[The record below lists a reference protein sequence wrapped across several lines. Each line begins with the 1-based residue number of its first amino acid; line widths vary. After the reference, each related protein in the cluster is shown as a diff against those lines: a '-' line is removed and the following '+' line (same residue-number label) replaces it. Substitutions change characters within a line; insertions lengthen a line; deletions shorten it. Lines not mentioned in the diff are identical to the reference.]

1 MSHTDVLIIG
11 GGISGLSTAWWLAQH
26 GIGVEVWEADERPGG
41 KIRTSHEEG
50 YVTERAAG
58 LLVNFR
64 PEIDQLI
71 QQAGLN
77 NRQKR
82 RDEKLNRYIVH
93 HGRLTQVPMLLPA
106 LLKSPLWSLNAK
118 LRLMAEPFIPRG
130 SHESET
136 VSEFV
141 RRRFGQEILDT
152 AMDPFVSG
160 TLASD
165 PDLAEAQSVLPR
177 LTALEKRYGSLT
189 AGMLVNRV
197 LKRRRANTADT
208 FSFEGGMSE
217 LIDALAHT
225 PGVTVR
231 CGARATAIRN
241 HRGQWQIEGTVN
253 GTPNSIRVPQLVLST
268 PASVSGNLLDSI
280 DSHLGELLCG
290 IEYSPVAVLHM
301 GLKNT
306 HIRHP
311 LDGTGF
317 LASKQSNLAV
327 NGNLWMS
334 SMFPHRAPQDHTLLT
349 SYLGGMH
356 QPEQLHQSDEELSDS
371 VLDCLRPLLGIRGPA
386 EYVRV
391 ERHHQGLPLYHGRYR
406 ARVDAIEQSLDKL
419 SGLHINANYMHGVSV
434 RERIFQ
440 GRQVADKIAKALVA
454 CTEENRERLSLATVR
469 S

>member
-1 MSHTDVLIIG
+1 MSQTDVLIIG
-11 GGISGLSTAWWLAQH
+11 GGISGLSTAWWLAQQ
-26 GIGVEVWEADERPGG
+26 GIGVEVWEADERAGG
-41 KIRTSHEEG
+41 KIRTSREAG

-71 QQAGLN
+71 QQAGLK
-77 NRQKR
+77 NRQIK
-82 RDEKLNRYIVH
+82 RDENLNRYIVH
-93 HGRLTQVPMLLPA
+93 HGQLTQVPMLLPA

-118 LRLMAEPFIPRG
+118 LRLMAELFIPRG
-130 SHESET
+130 SHESES

-177 LTALEKRYGSLT
+177 LTDLEKRYGSLT

-217 LIDALAHT
+217 LIDVLALT
-225 PGVTVR
+225 PGVKVR
-231 CGARATAIRN
+231 CGASATGIRN

-253 GTPNSIRVPQLVLST
+253 GTPNSIRVPQLVMST
-268 PASVSGNLLDSI
+268 PADVSGNLLDSI

-290 IEYSPVAVLHM
+290 IDYSPVAVLHM
-301 GLKNT
+301 GLKSRN
-306 HIRHP
+306 IRHP

-317 LASKQSNLAV
+317 LVSKHSHVTV

-334 SMFPHRAPQDHTLLT
+334 SMFPHRAPQGHTLLS
-349 SYLGGMH
+349 SYLGGVH
-356 QPEQLHQSDEELSDS
+356 HPEQLHQSDEELSHS
-371 VLDCLRPLLGIRGPA
+371 VLDSLRPLLGIKGSA
-386 EYVRV
+386 QYVRV

-406 ARVDAIEQSLDKL
+406 ARIDAIEQSLDKL
-419 SGLHINANYMHGVSV
+419 SGLHISANYMHGVSV
-434 RERIFQ
+434 RERIYQ
-440 GRQVADKIAKALVA
+440 GRQVADKIATALQTSV
-454 CTEENRERLSLATVR
+454 EERLGSMPLATAR
-469 S
+469 

>member
-1 MSHTDVLIIG
+1 MSQTDVLIIG
-11 GGISGLSTAWWLAQH
+11 GGISGLSTAWWLAQQ

-64 PEIDQLI
+64 PEIDSLI
-71 QQAGLN
+71 KESGLEN
-77 NRQKR
+77 SLRQ
-82 RDEKLNRYIVH
+82 RDDQLNRYIVH
-93 HGRLTQVPMLLPA
+93 QGKLTQVPMLLPA
-106 LLKSPLWSLNAK
+106 LLTSPLWSLPAK
-118 LRLMAEPFIPRG
+118 LRLIAEPFISRG
-130 SHESET
+130 TDESET

-141 RRRFGQEILDT
+141 GRRLGQEVLDT
-152 AMDPFVSG
+152 AMDPFISG

-177 LTALEKRYGSLT
+177 LTALENRYGSLT

-208 FSFEGGMSE
+208 FSFQGGMSE
-217 LIDALAHT
+217 LIDALARA
-225 PGVTVR
+225 PGVTIR
-231 CGARATAIRN
+231 CGACATSVIN
-241 HRGQWQIEGTVN
+241 HGSQWQVEGVVN
-253 GTPNSIRVPQLVLST
+253 GTPNSIRVPQLVMST
-268 PASVSGNLLDSI
+268 PADVSGKLLNPI

-301 GLKNT
+301 GLKSNT
-306 HIRHP
+306 IKHP

-317 LASKQSNLAV
+317 LVSKQNHLPV

-334 SMFPHRAPQDHTLLT
+334 SMFPERAPQGHTLLT
-349 SYLGGMH
+349 SYLGGVH
-356 QPEQLHQSDEELSDS
+356 HPEQLHQSDEQLSS
-371 VLDCLRPLLGIRGPA
+371 TVLDCLRPLLDIRGSA

-406 ARVDAIEQSLDKL
+406 ARIKAIDEQLSCL
-419 SGLHINANYMHGVSV
+419 SGLHLNANYMHGVSI

-440 GRQVADKIAKALVA
+440 GQKVAQKIAKALLGSV
-454 CTEENRERLSLATVR
+454 EESRESIPLATAR
-469 S
+469 

>member
-1 MSHTDVLIIG
+1 MSHTEVLIIG
-11 GGISGLSTAWWLAQH
+11 GGISGLSTAWWLAQQ
-26 GIGVEVWEADERPGG
+26 GIEVEVWEADAHPGG
-41 KIRTSHEEG
+41 KIRTSHEDG

-64 PEIDQLI
+64 PEIDRLI
-71 QQAGLN
+71 QQTGLIN
-77 NRQKR
+77 NQKR

-93 HGRLTQVPMLLPA
+93 QGKLTQVPMLLPA
-106 LLKSPLWSLNAK
+106 LLSSPLWSLPAK
-118 LRLMAEPFIPRG
+118 LRLIAEPFIPRG
-130 SHESET
+130 SDESET

-141 RRRFGQEILDT
+141 RRRLGQEVLDT
-152 AMDPFVSG
+152 AMDPFISG

-177 LTALEKRYGSLT
+177 LTALENRYGSLT

-208 FSFEGGMSE
+208 FSFQGGMSE
-217 LIDALAHT
+217 LVDALAHT

-231 CGARATAIRN
+231 CGARATGIIN
-241 HRGQWQIEGTVN
+241 HGSQWQVEGVVN
-253 GTPNSIRVPQLVLST
+253 GTPNSIKVPQLVMST
-268 PASVSGNLLDSI
+268 PADASGKLLDPI

-290 IEYSPVAVLHM
+290 IEYSPVAVLHL
-301 GLKNT
+301 GLKSGN
-306 HIRHP
+306 IKHP

-317 LASKQSNLAV
+317 LVSKQNHLPV

-334 SMFPHRAPQDHTLLT
+334 SMFPERAPQGHRLLT
-349 SYLGGMH
+349 SYLGGVH
-356 QPEQLHQSDEELSDS
+356 HPEQLHQSDEQLSDT
-371 VLDCLRPLLGIRGPA
+371 VLECLWPLLGIRGSA

-406 ARVDAIEQSLDKL
+406 DRINAIENRLSRL
-419 SGLHINANYMHGVSV
+419 SGLHLNANYMHGVSV

-454 CTEENRERLSLATVR
+454 CGNESRGQLPLAAVR
-469 S
+469 